1 MKFIGSVIL
10 YFVLIFAFSW
20 IGGKIFYDFNS
31 AVFLLFDG
39 HIFKGL
45 CTLAIMFIAYL
56 TAAIMTVA
64 KNDYDDD
71 SGRFAAFIIF
81 AVLVYL
87 TGSDIYA
94 YYKNAKDFF
103 DGAFNIFGYLLV
115 SVDDLMKILT
125 LGLALKE

>member
-31 AVFLLFDG
+31 AVF
-39 HIFKGL
+39 L